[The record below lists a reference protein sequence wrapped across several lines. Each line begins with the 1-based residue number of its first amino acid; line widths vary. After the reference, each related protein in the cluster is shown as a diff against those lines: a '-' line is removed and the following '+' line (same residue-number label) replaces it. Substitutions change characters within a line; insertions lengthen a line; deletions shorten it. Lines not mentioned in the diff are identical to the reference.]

1 MKAAFCFSSTLQT
14 IFEGFHAGKANLH
27 WISTLHL
34 VTIMISSGSK
44 SLRASFSV
52 LTNCGLS
59 VYISSEIAEQYGIPD
74 SARALETAQNVN

>member
-1 MKAAFCFSSTLQT
+1 MA
-14 IFEGFHAGKANLH
+14 
-27 WISTLHL
+27 
-34 VTIMISSGSK
+34 
-44 SLRASFSV
+44 RFSV